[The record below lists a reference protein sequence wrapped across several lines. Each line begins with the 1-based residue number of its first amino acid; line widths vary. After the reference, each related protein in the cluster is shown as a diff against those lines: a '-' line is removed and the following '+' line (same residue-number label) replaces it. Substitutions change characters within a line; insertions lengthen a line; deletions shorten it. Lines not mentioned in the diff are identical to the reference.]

1 MPIKIEQHSI
11 EPAIYTFHDVL
22 SDEEI
27 ETIKELAKPLV
38 INFKT
43 IKKNS

>member
-1 MPIKIEQHSI
+1 MPIKVEQHSI

-27 ETIKELAKPLV
+27 ETIKELATPLV
-38 INFKT
+38 R
-43 IKKNS
+43 